1 MKEKDKYYVD
11 NIDTH
16 IKIIDR
22 KLNFIP
28 FNKWYYRILNIFY
41 YPLRKAIISLVW
53 YISYISIPFIMLIYW
68 IIKGEEIK

>member
-28 FNKWYYRILNIFY
+28 FTILLMKWQRNTGETLH
-41 YPLRKAIISLVW
+41 PLSRQPKWRSGLL
-53 YISYISIPFIMLIYW
+53 F
-68 IIKGEEIK
+68 